1 MRRQPTDSTGKLA
14 DNVARFVRMLRAAG
28 MPVGPGHTISA
39 ARALG
44 AVDATERSQFYWALH
59 GTLVSAPEQ
68 RAIFDSAFR
77 LFWRDPLGRDE
88 ALQALLSTSR
98 MGEGEPAER
107 APARLSSGPARRYAE
122 ASRARDG
129 EEISMRMTFS
139 PSETLRTKDFEHMT
153 AEEVRQAR
161 EALRH
166 LKLDLRPILTRRFR
180 PDSHGAGID
189 ARRTLRASL
198 RTGGYPMSLRRRSH
212 ATRRPTLVAICD
224 ISGSMETYSR
234 ILLHFFHT
242 LTNAGER
249 VHTFLFGTRLTN
261 VTRLLRDQDV
271 DRAMERVGRTVLDWY
286 GGTRIG
292 AALRAFNLHWSRRL
306 LAEGAVVLLVTD
318 GLDREGAGGI
328 AFEARR
334 LRKSCRRLIWLNPL
348 LRYEKFAPRAAGIR
362 ALLPEVDE
370 HRPVHDLASV
380 EELAR
385 ALGRTEPGTR
395 ARAASRPRRGAVS

>member
-1 MRRQPTDSTGKLA
+1 MLA
-14 DNVARFVRMLRAAG
+14 DNLAHFVRMLRGAG
-28 MPVGPGHTISA
+28 LPVGPGHTISA

-44 AVDATERSQFYWALH
+44 AVDTTDRSQFYWALH

-98 MGEGEPAER
+98 MGESEPGER
-107 APARLSSGPARRYAE
+107 APARLSPGTAPGYTGTTRT
-122 ASRARDG
+122 G
-129 EEISMRMTFS
+129 EGKEITMRMAFS
-139 PSETLRTKDFEHMT
+139 PSEVLRTKDFEQMS

-161 EALRH
+161 EALRR
-166 LKLDLRPILTRRFR
+166 LTLDLRPIRTRRFR
-180 PDSHGAGID
+180 PDPYGPGID

-198 RTGGYPMSLRRRSH
+198 RTGGYPMALRRRAH

-242 LTNAGER
+242 LTNASER
-249 VHTFLFGTRLTN
+249 IHTFLFGTRLTN

-318 GLDREGAGGI
+318 GLDREGASGI

-348 LRYEKFAPRAAGIR
+348 LRFEEFAPRAAGIR

-370 HRPVHDLASV
+370 HRPVHNLASV
-380 EELAR
+380 EALAR
-385 ALGRTEPGTR
+385 ALGPASDPSGRSRLTR
-395 ARAASRPRRGAVS
+395 RYPVS

>member
-1 MRRQPTDSTGKLA
+1 MTHQTISPPGKLA
-14 DNVARFVRMLRAAG
+14 ENVARFVRMLRAAG

-39 ARALG
+39 TRALG
-44 AVDATERSQFYWALH
+44 AIDTTERSQFYWALH

-88 ALQALLSTSR
+88 ALRALLSTSR
-98 MGEGEPAER
+98 MGESEPAEQ
-107 APARLSSGPARRYAE
+107 APARLSPGTVPEYTE
-122 ASRARDG
+122 TTRAREG
-129 EEISMRMTFS
+129 EEISVRMAFS
-139 PSETLRTKDFEHMT
+139 PSEVLRTKDFEQMT

-161 EALRH
+161 EALGR
-166 LKLDLRPILTRRFR
+166 LTLDLRPILTRRFR
-180 PDSHGAGID
+180 PDPHGPGID

-198 RTGGYPMSLRRRSH
+198 RTGGYPVSLRRRSH
-212 ATRRPTLVAICD
+212 ATRRPALVAICD

-242 LTNAGER
+242 LTNASER
-249 VHTFLFGTRLTN
+249 IHTFLFGTRLTN

-271 DRAMERVGRTVLDWY
+271 DRAMERVGQTVLDWY

-318 GLDREGAGGI
+318 GLDREGASGI
-328 AFEARR
+328 ASEARR

-348 LRYEKFAPRAAGIR
+348 LRFEEFAPRAAGIR

-370 HRPVHDLASV
+370 HRPVHNLASV
-380 EELAR
+380 ETLAR
-385 ALGRTEPGTR
+385 ALGHAPV
-395 ARAASRPRRGAVS
+395 P

>member
-1 MRRQPTDSTGKLA
+1 MAPQPISPPGMLA
-14 DNVARFVRMLRAAG
+14 DNLAHFVRTLRAAG
-28 MPVGPGHTISA
+28 MPVGPGHTLSA

-44 AVDATERSQFYWALH
+44 AIDTTERSQFYWALH

-98 MGEGEPAER
+98 IDEGEPGER
-107 APARLSSGPARRYAE
+107 APARLSPGTAPGYTGTTRMGE
-122 ASRARDG
+122 G
-129 EEISMRMTFS
+129 EEITMRMAFS
-139 PSETLRTKDFEHMT
+139 PSEVLRTKDFEQMS

-161 EALRH
+161 EVLRH
-166 LKLDLRPILTRRFR
+166 LKLDLRPILSRRFR
-180 PDSHGAGID
+180 PDPHGAAID

-198 RTGGYPMSLRRRSH
+198 RTGGYPVSLRRRSH

-242 LTNAGER
+242 LTNSSER
-249 VHTFLFGTRLTN
+249 IHTFLFGTRLTN

-271 DRAMERVGRTVLDWY
+271 DRAMERVGQTVLDWY

-318 GLDREGAGGI
+318 GLDREGASGI

-380 EELAR
+380 EALAR
-385 ALGRTEPGTR
+385 ALGRTGPGIR
-395 ARAASRPRRGAVS
+395 ARAS

>member
-1 MRRQPTDSTGKLA
+1 MKATQQTISPPGKLA
-14 DNVARFVRMLRAAG
+14 ENVARFVRMLRAAG
-28 MPVGPGHTISA
+28 MPVGPGHTLSA

-44 AVDATERSQFYWALH
+44 AIDTTERSQFYWALH

-68 RAIFDSAFR
+68 RTIFDSAFR

-88 ALQALLSTSR
+88 ALRALLSTSR
-98 MGEGEPAER
+98 MGESEPGER
-107 APARLSSGPARRYAE
+107 APARLSPGTAPGYT
-122 ASRARDG
+122 ASTRARDG
-129 EEISMRMTFS
+129 EEITMRMAFS
-139 PSETLRTKDFEHMT
+139 PSEVLRTKDFEQMS

-161 EALRH
+161 EALRRI
-166 LKLDLRPILTRRFR
+166 KLDLRPILTRRFR
-180 PDSHGAGID
+180 PDPYGPGID

-198 RTGGYPMSLRRRSH
+198 RTGGYPLALRRRSH
-212 ATRRPTLVAICD
+212 ATRRPALVAICD

-242 LTNAGER
+242 LTNASER
-249 VHTFLFGTRLTN
+249 IHTFLFGTRLTN

-271 DRAMERVGRTVLDWY
+271 DRAMERVGQTVLDWY

-362 ALLPEVDE
+362 ALLPEVHE
-370 HRPVHDLASV
+370 HRPVHNLASV
-380 EELAR
+380 EALAR
-385 ALGRTEPGTR
+385 ALGH
-395 ARAASRPRRGAVS
+395 ARVP

>member
-1 MRRQPTDSTGKLA
+1 MTRQTISPPGRLA
-14 DNVARFVRMLRAAG
+14 ENVARFVRLLRAAG

-44 AVDATERSQFYWALH
+44 VIDLNERRQFYWALH

-68 RAIFDSAFR
+68 RDIFDSAFR

-88 ALQALLSTSR
+88 ALQALLSSSR
-98 MGEGEPAER
+98 MGESEPAEQ
-107 APARLSSGPARRYAE
+107 APARLSPGTAPGLAE
-122 ASRARDG
+122 SSHAKDG
-129 EEISMRMTFS
+129 EEVSMRMAFS
-139 PSETLRTKDFEHMT
+139 PSEVLRTKDFEQMT
-153 AEEVRQAR
+153 AEEARQAR

-166 LKLDLRPILTRRFR
+166 LKLNLRPILTRRFR
-180 PDSHGAGID
+180 PDPYGPGID

-198 RTGGYPMSLRRRSH
+198 RTGGYPVALRRRSL
-212 ATRRPTLVAICD
+212 ATRRPALVAICD

-242 LTNAGER
+242 LTNASER
-249 VHTFLFGTRLTN
+249 IHTFVFGTRLTN

-271 DRAMERVGRTVLDWY
+271 DRAMERVGETVLDWY

-318 GLDREGAGGI
+318 GLDREGASGI
-328 AFEARR
+328 ALEARR

-348 LRYEKFAPRAAGIR
+348 LRFEEFAPRATGIR

-370 HRPVHDLASV
+370 HRPVHNLASV
-380 EELAR
+380 QELAR
-385 ALGRTEPGTR
+385 ALGRAQPGL
-395 ARAASRPRRGAVS
+395 RAATR

>member
-1 MRRQPTDSTGKLA
+1 MAPQPISPPGKLA
-14 DNVARFVRMLRAAG
+14 DNVAHFVRMLRAAG
-28 MPVGPGHTISA
+28 LPVGPGHTLSA
-39 ARALG
+39 TRALG
-44 AVDATERSQFYWALH
+44 AIDTTERSQFYWALH
-59 GTLVSAPEQ
+59 GILVSAPEQ

-98 MGEGEPAER
+98 IDEGEPGKR
-107 APARLSSGPARRYAE
+107 APARLSPGTAPGYTGTTRMGE
-122 ASRARDG
+122 G
-129 EEISMRMTFS
+129 EEITMRMAFS
-139 PSETLRTKDFEHMT
+139 PSEVLRTKDFEQMS

-161 EALRH
+161 EVLRH
-166 LKLDLRPILTRRFR
+166 LKLDLRPILSRRFR
-180 PDSHGAGID
+180 PDPHGAAID

-198 RTGGYPMSLRRRSH
+198 RTGGYPVSLRRRSH

-242 LTNAGER
+242 LTNASER
-249 VHTFLFGTRLTN
+249 IHTFLFGTRLTN

-271 DRAMERVGRTVLDWY
+271 DRAMERVGQTVLDWY

-318 GLDREGAGGI
+318 GLDREGASGI

-380 EELAR
+380 EALAR
-385 ALGRTEPGTR
+385 ALGRTGPGIR
-395 ARAASRPRRGAVS
+395 ARAS

>member
-1 MRRQPTDSTGKLA
+1 MAPQPISPPGMLA
-14 DNVARFVRMLRAAG
+14 DNLAHFVRMLRAAG
-28 MPVGPGHTISA
+28 LPVGPGHTISA

-44 AVDATERSQFYWALH
+44 AVDTTDRSQFYWALH

-98 MGEGEPAER
+98 MGESEPRER
-107 APARLSSGPARRYAE
+107 APARLSPGTAPGYTGTTRTGE
-122 ASRARDG
+122 G
-129 EEISMRMTFS
+129 EEITMRMAFS
-139 PSETLRTKDFEHMT
+139 PSEVLRTKDFEQMS

-161 EALRH
+161 EALRR
-166 LKLDLRPILTRRFR
+166 LTPDLRPIRTRRFR
-180 PDSHGAGID
+180 PDPHGPGID

-198 RTGGYPMSLRRRSH
+198 RTGGYPMALRRRSH

-242 LTNAGER
+242 LTNASER
-249 VHTFLFGTRLTN
+249 IHTFLFGTRLTN

-271 DRAMERVGRTVLDWY
+271 ERAMERVGQTVLDWY

-318 GLDREGAGGI
+318 GLDREGASGI

-348 LRYEKFAPRAAGIR
+348 LRFEEFAPRAAGIR

-370 HRPVHDLASV
+370 HRPVHNLASV
-380 EELAR
+380 EALAR
-385 ALGRTEPGTR
+385 ALGPACDPSGRSRLTR
-395 ARAASRPRRGAVS
+395 RHAVS

>member
-1 MRRQPTDSTGKLA
+1 MSRQTTSPPGRLA
-14 DNVARFVRMLRAAG
+14 ENVARFVRMLRAAG

-39 ARALG
+39 ARALK
-44 AVDATERSQFYWALH
+44 VIDLNERRQFYWALH

-68 RAIFDSAFR
+68 RDIFDSAFR

-88 ALQALLSTSR
+88 ALQALLSSSR
-98 MGEGEPAER
+98 MGESEPAEQ
-107 APARLSSGPARRYAE
+107 APARLSPGTAPGLAE
-122 ASRARDG
+122 SSHAKDG
-129 EEISMRMTFS
+129 EEVSMRMAFS
-139 PSETLRTKDFEHMT
+139 PSEVLRTKDFEQMT
-153 AEEVRQAR
+153 AEEARQAR

-180 PDSHGAGID
+180 PDPYGPGID

-198 RTGGYPMSLRRRSH
+198 RTGGYPVALRRRSL
-212 ATRRPTLVAICD
+212 ATRRPALVAICD

-242 LTNAGER
+242 LTNASER
-249 VHTFLFGTRLTN
+249 IHTFVFGTRLTN

-271 DRAMERVGRTVLDWY
+271 DRAMERVGETVLDWY

-292 AALRAFNLHWSRRL
+292 AALRAFNVHWSRRL

-318 GLDREGAGGI
+318 GLDREGASGI
-328 AFEARR
+328 ALEARR

-348 LRYEKFAPRAAGIR
+348 LRFEEFAPRAAGIR

-370 HRPVHDLASV
+370 HRPVHNLASV
-380 EELAR
+380 QELAR
-385 ALGRTEPGTR
+385 ALGRGQPGL
-395 ARAASRPRRGAVS
+395 RAATR

>member
-1 MRRQPTDSTGKLA
+1 MRRPPTDPTGKLA

-28 MPVGPGHTISA
+28 MPVGPGHTLSA
-39 ARALG
+39 VRALG
-44 AVDATERSQFYWALH
+44 VIDTTRRSQFYWALH

-68 RAIFDSAFR
+68 RAIFDGAFR

-88 ALQALLSTSR
+88 ALRALLSTSR
-98 MGEGEPAER
+98 MGEREPGER
-107 APARLSSGPARRYAE
+107 APARLSPGTTSSYAE
-122 ASRARDG
+122 STRARDG
-129 EEISMRMTFS
+129 EEISMRMAFS
-139 PSETLRTKDFEHMT
+139 PSEVLRTKDFEQMT
-153 AEEVRQAR
+153 AEEARLAR

-180 PDSHGAGID
+180 PDPHGAAID

-249 VHTFLFGTRLTN
+249 IHTFLFGTRLTN

-271 DRAMERVGRTVLDWY
+271 DRAMERVGQTVLDWY

-348 LRYEKFAPRAAGIR
+348 LRFERFAPRAAGIR

-370 HRPVHDLASV
+370 HRPVHNLASV
-380 EELAR
+380 EALAR
-385 ALGRTEPGTR
+385 TLGRTERRTR
-395 ARAASRPRRGAVS
+395 ARAF

>member
-1 MRRQPTDSTGKLA
+1 MAPQPISPPGMLA
-14 DNVARFVRMLRAAG
+14 DNLAHFVRMLRGAG
-28 MPVGPGHTISA
+28 LPVGPGHTISA

-44 AVDATERSQFYWALH
+44 AVDTTDRSQFYWALH

-98 MGEGEPAER
+98 MGESEPGER
-107 APARLSSGPARRYAE
+107 APARLSPGTAPGYTGTTRTGE
-122 ASRARDG
+122 G
-129 EEISMRMTFS
+129 EEITMRMAFS
-139 PSETLRTKDFEHMT
+139 PSEVLRTKDFEQMS

-161 EALRH
+161 EALRRVTP
-166 LKLDLRPILTRRFR
+166 DLRPIRTRRFR
-180 PDSHGAGID
+180 PDPYGPGID

-198 RTGGYPMSLRRRSH
+198 RTGGYPMALRRRSH

-242 LTNAGER
+242 LTNASER
-249 VHTFLFGTRLTN
+249 IHTFLFGTRLTN

-318 GLDREGAGGI
+318 GLDREGASGI

-348 LRYEKFAPRAAGIR
+348 LRFEEFAPRAAGIR

-370 HRPVHDLASV
+370 HRPVHNLASV
-380 EELAR
+380 EALAR
-385 ALGRTEPGTR
+385 ALGPASDPSGRSRSTR
-395 ARAASRPRRGAVS
+395 RHAVS

>member
-1 MRRQPTDSTGKLA
+1 MTRQTISPPGRLA
-14 DNVARFVRMLRAAG
+14 DNVARFVRLLRAAG

-44 AVDATERSQFYWALH
+44 AIDLNERRQFYWALH

-68 RAIFDSAFR
+68 RDIFDSAFR
-77 LFWRDPLGRDE
+77 LFWRDPMGRDE
-88 ALQALLSTSR
+88 ALQALLSSSR
-98 MGEGEPAER
+98 MGESEPAER
-107 APARLSSGPARRYAE
+107 APARLSPGTAPGLSESTR
-122 ASRARDG
+122 ASDG
-129 EEISMRMTFS
+129 EEMSLRMAFS
-139 PSETLRTKDFEHMT
+139 PSEVLRTKDFEQMS

-166 LKLDLRPILTRRFR
+166 LRLNLRPILTRRFR
-180 PDSHGAGID
+180 PDPYGPGID

-198 RTGGYPMSLRRRSH
+198 RTGGYPVALRRRSL
-212 ATRRPTLVAICD
+212 ATRRPALVAICD

-242 LTNAGER
+242 LTNASER
-249 VHTFLFGTRLTN
+249 IHTFVFGTRLTN

-271 DRAMERVGRTVLDWY
+271 DRAMERVGQTVLDWY

-318 GLDREGAGGI
+318 GLDREGASGI

-348 LRYEKFAPRAAGIR
+348 LRFEEFAPRAAGIR

-370 HRPVHDLASV
+370 HRPVHNLASV
-380 EELAR
+380 EELAK
-385 ALGRTEPGTR
+385 ALGGRLPGIR
-395 ARAASRPRRGAVS
+395 ARAS

>member
-1 MRRQPTDSTGKLA
+1 MTRQTISPPGRLA
-14 DNVARFVRMLRAAG
+14 ENVARFVRLLRAAG

-44 AVDATERSQFYWALH
+44 VIDLNERRQFYWALH
-59 GTLVSAPEQ
+59 GTLVTAPEQ
-68 RAIFDSAFR
+68 RDIFDSAFR

-88 ALQALLSTSR
+88 ALQALLSSSR
-98 MGEGEPAER
+98 MGESEPAEQ
-107 APARLSSGPARRYAE
+107 APARLSPGTAPGLAE
-122 ASRARDG
+122 SSHAKDG
-129 EEISMRMTFS
+129 EQVSMRMAFS
-139 PSETLRTKDFEHMT
+139 PSEVLRTKDFEQMT
-153 AEEVRQAR
+153 AEEARQAR

-180 PDSHGAGID
+180 PDPYGPGID

-198 RTGGYPMSLRRRSH
+198 RTGGYPVALRRRSL
-212 ATRRPTLVAICD
+212 ATRRPALVAICD

-242 LTNAGER
+242 LTNASER
-249 VHTFLFGTRLTN
+249 IHTFVFGTRLTN

-271 DRAMERVGRTVLDWY
+271 DRAMERVGETVLDWY

-318 GLDREGAGGI
+318 GLDREGASGI
-328 AFEARR
+328 ALEARR
-334 LRKSCRRLIWLNPL
+334 LRKSCRRLLWLNPL
-348 LRYEKFAPRAAGIR
+348 LRFEEFAPRAAGIR

-370 HRPVHDLASV
+370 HRPVHNLASV
-380 EELAR
+380 QELAR
-385 ALGRTEPGTR
+385 ALGRGQPGL
-395 ARAASRPRRGAVS
+395 RAATR

>member
-1 MRRQPTDSTGKLA
+1 MAPQPISPPGMLA
-14 DNVARFVRMLRAAG
+14 DNLAHFVRMLRGAG
-28 MPVGPGHTISA
+28 LPVGPGHTISA

-44 AVDATERSQFYWALH
+44 AVDTTDRSQFYWALH

-68 RAIFDSAFR
+68 RTIFDSAFR

-98 MGEGEPAER
+98 MGESEPGER
-107 APARLSSGPARRYAE
+107 APARLSPGTAPGYTGTTRTGE
-122 ASRARDG
+122 G
-129 EEISMRMTFS
+129 EEITMRMAFS
-139 PSETLRTKDFEHMT
+139 PSEALRTKDFEQMS

-161 EALRH
+161 EALRRVTP
-166 LKLDLRPILTRRFR
+166 DLRPIRTRRFR
-180 PDSHGAGID
+180 PDPYGPGID

-198 RTGGYPMSLRRRSH
+198 RTGGYPMALRRRSH

-242 LTNAGER
+242 LTNASER
-249 VHTFLFGTRLTN
+249 IHTFLFGTRLTN
-261 VTRLLRDQDV
+261 VTRLLRDQDM

-318 GLDREGAGGI
+318 GLDREGASGI

-348 LRYEKFAPRAAGIR
+348 LRFEEFAPRAAGIR

-370 HRPVHDLASV
+370 HRPVHNLASV
-380 EELAR
+380 EALAR
-385 ALGRTEPGTR
+385 ALGPASDPSGRSRLTR
-395 ARAASRPRRGAVS
+395 RHLVS

>member
-1 MRRQPTDSTGKLA
+1 MAPEPISPPGKLA
-14 DNVARFVRMLRAAG
+14 DNVAHFVRMLRAAG
-28 MPVGPGHTISA
+28 MPVGPGHTLSA

-44 AVDATERSQFYWALH
+44 AIDTTERSQFYWALH

-68 RAIFDSAFR
+68 RTIFDSAFR

-98 MGEGEPAER
+98 IDEGEPGER
-107 APARLSSGPARRYAE
+107 APARLSGGTAPGHTGTT
-122 ASRARDG
+122 RAREG
-129 EEISMRMTFS
+129 EEMTMRLAFS
-139 PSETLRTKDFEHMT
+139 PSETLRTKDFEQMT

-161 EALRH
+161 EALRR
-166 LKLDLRPILTRRFR
+166 LKLDLRPILSRRFR
-180 PDSHGAGID
+180 PDPWGAGID

-198 RTGGYPMSLRRRSH
+198 RTGGYPISLRRRSH

-242 LTNAGER
+242 LTNASER
-249 VHTFLFGTRLTN
+249 IHTFLFGTRLTN

-271 DRAMERVGRTVLDWY
+271 DRAMERVGQTVLDWY

-318 GLDREGAGGI
+318 GLDREGGSGI

-380 EELAR
+380 EALAR
-385 ALGRTEPGTR
+385 ALGRTKPGIR
-395 ARAASRPRRGAVS
+395 ARTS

>member
-1 MRRQPTDSTGKLA
+1 MTRQTISPPGRLA
-14 DNVARFVRMLRAAG
+14 ENVARFVRMLRAAG

-44 AVDATERSQFYWALH
+44 VIDLNERRQFYWALH

-68 RAIFDSAFR
+68 RDIFDSAFR

-88 ALQALLSTSR
+88 ALQALLSSSR
-98 MGEGEPAER
+98 MGESEPAEQ
-107 APARLSSGPARRYAE
+107 APARLSPGTAPGLAE
-122 ASRARDG
+122 SSHAKDG
-129 EEISMRMTFS
+129 EEVSMRMAFS
-139 PSETLRTKDFEHMT
+139 PSEVLRTKDFEQMT
-153 AEEVRQAR
+153 AEEARQAR

-180 PDSHGAGID
+180 PDPYGPGID

-198 RTGGYPMSLRRRSH
+198 RTGGYPVALRRRSL
-212 ATRRPTLVAICD
+212 ATRRPALVAICD

-242 LTNAGER
+242 LTNASER
-249 VHTFLFGTRLTN
+249 IHTFVFGTRLTN

-271 DRAMERVGRTVLDWY
+271 DRAMERVGETVLDWY

-292 AALRAFNLHWSRRL
+292 AALRAFNVHWSRRL

-318 GLDREGAGGI
+318 GLDREGASGI
-328 AFEARR
+328 ALEARR

-348 LRYEKFAPRAAGIR
+348 LRFEEFAPRAAGIR

-370 HRPVHDLASV
+370 HRPVHNLASV
-380 EELAR
+380 QELAR
-385 ALGRTEPGTR
+385 ALGRGQPGL
-395 ARAASRPRRGAVS
+395 RAATR

>member
-1 MRRQPTDSTGKLA
+1 MTDHTISPPGRLA
-14 DNVARFVRMLRAAG
+14 DNVARFVRLLRAAG

-44 AVDATERSQFYWALH
+44 AIDVTQRRQFYWALH

-68 RAIFDSAFR
+68 RDIFDSAFR
-77 LFWRDPLGRDE
+77 VFWRDPLGRDE
-88 ALQALLSTSR
+88 ALQALLSSSR
-98 MGEGEPAER
+98 MGESEPAER
-107 APARLSSGPARRYAE
+107 APARLSPGTAPGYTESTRSQG
-122 ASRARDG
+122 G
-129 EEISMRMTFS
+129 EEISVRMAFS
-139 PSETLRTKDFEHMT
+139 PSEVLRTKDFEQMT
-153 AEEVRQAR
+153 AEEARHAR

-180 PDSHGAGID
+180 PDPYGPGID

-198 RTGGYPMSLRRRSH
+198 RTGGYPMALRRRSL
-212 ATRRPTLVAICD
+212 ATRRPALVAICD

-242 LTNAGER
+242 LTNASER
-249 VHTFLFGTRLTN
+249 IHTFVFGTRLTN

-271 DRAMERVGRTVLDWY
+271 DRAMERVGQTVLDWY

-318 GLDREGAGGI
+318 GLDREGASGI

-362 ALLPEVDE
+362 ALLPEVGE
-370 HRPVHDLASV
+370 HRPVHNLASV

-385 ALGRTEPGTR
+385 ALGRAPPGMR
-395 ARAASRPRRGAVS
+395 ARGS

>member
-1 MRRQPTDSTGKLA
+1 MAPRPISPPGRLA
-14 DNVARFVRMLRAAG
+14 DNVAHFVRMLRAAG
-28 MPVGPGHTISA
+28 MPVGPGHTLSA

-44 AVDATERSQFYWALH
+44 AIDTTERSQFYWALH

-98 MGEGEPAER
+98 IDEGEPGER
-107 APARLSSGPARRYAE
+107 APARLSPGTAPGYTGTTRTKE
-122 ASRARDG
+122 G
-129 EEISMRMTFS
+129 EEITMRMAFS
-139 PSETLRTKDFEHMT
+139 PSEVLRTKDFEQMS
-153 AEEVRQAR
+153 AEEVRRAR

-166 LKLDLRPILTRRFR
+166 LELKLRPILSRRFR
-180 PDSHGAGID
+180 PDPHGAGID

-198 RTGGYPMSLRRRSH
+198 RTGGYPISLSRRSH

-242 LTNAGER
+242 LTNASER
-249 VHTFLFGTRLTN
+249 IHTFLFGTRLTN

-271 DRAMERVGRTVLDWY
+271 DRAMERVGQTVLDWY

-318 GLDREGAGGI
+318 GLDRDGASGI

-370 HRPVHDLASV
+370 HRPVHNLASV
-380 EELAR
+380 EALAR
-385 ALGRTEPGTR
+385 ALGH
-395 ARAASRPRRGAVS
+395 ASVP

>member
-1 MRRQPTDSTGKLA
+1 MRRPPTDPTGKLA

-44 AVDATERSQFYWALH
+44 AVDTTERSQFYWALH

-68 RAIFDSAFR
+68 RTIFDSAFR

-98 MGEGEPAER
+98 MGEGEPGER
-107 APARLSSGPARRYAE
+107 APARLSTGTAPGYTGTT
-122 ASRARDG
+122 RARDG
-129 EEISMRMTFS
+129 EEMTMRLAFS
-139 PSETLRTKDFEHMT
+139 PSETLRTRDFEQMT

-166 LKLDLRPILTRRFR
+166 MKPDLRPILTRRFR
-180 PDSHGAGID
+180 PDPRGAGID

-212 ATRRPTLVAICD
+212 ATRRPALVAICD

-249 VHTFLFGTRLTN
+249 IHTFLFGTRLTN
-261 VTRLLRDQDV
+261 ITRLLRDQDV

-318 GLDREGAGGI
+318 GLDREGASGI

-380 EELAR
+380 EALAR

-395 ARAASRPRRGAVS
+395 ARAS

>member
-1 MRRQPTDSTGKLA
+1 MAPKPISPPGKLA
-14 DNVARFVRMLRAAG
+14 ENVAHFVRMLRAAG
-28 MPVGPGHTISA
+28 MPVGPGHTLSA

-44 AVDATERSQFYWALH
+44 VVDTTQRSQFYWALH

-98 MGEGEPAER
+98 MGEGEPGER
-107 APARLSSGPARRYAE
+107 APARLSAGTAPGYTESTQARE
-122 ASRARDG
+122 G
-129 EEISMRMTFS
+129 EEVSMRMAFS
-139 PSETLRTKDFEHMT
+139 PSEVLRTKDFEQMT
-153 AEEVRQAR
+153 PEEVRQAR

-180 PDSHGAGID
+180 PDPHGPGID

-249 VHTFLFGTRLTN
+249 IHTFLFGTRLTN
-261 VTRLLRDQDV
+261 ITRLLRDQDV
-271 DRAMERVGRTVLDWY
+271 DRAMERVGQTVLDWY

-318 GLDREGAGGI
+318 GLDREGASGI

-348 LRYEKFAPRAAGIR
+348 LRYERFAPRAAGIR

-370 HRPVHDLASV
+370 HRAVHNLASV
-380 EELAR
+380 EALAR
-385 ALGRTEPGTR
+385 ALGRTEPGIP
-395 ARAASRPRRGAVS
+395 ARAS

>member
-1 MRRQPTDSTGKLA
+1 
-14 DNVARFVRMLRAAG
+14 
-28 MPVGPGHTISA
+28 
-39 ARALG
+39 
-44 AVDATERSQFYWALH
+44 
-59 GTLVSAPEQ
+59 
-68 RAIFDSAFR
+68 
-77 LFWRDPLGRDE
+77 
-88 ALQALLSTSR
+88 
-98 MGEGEPAER
+98 
-107 APARLSSGPARRYAE
+107 
-122 ASRARDG
+122 
-129 EEISMRMTFS
+129 MRMAFS
-139 PSETLRTKDFEHMT
+139 PSEVLRTRDFEQMT

-161 EALRH
+161 EALRC
-166 LKLDLRPILTRRFR
+166 LKPDLRPIPTRRFR
-180 PDSHGAGID
+180 PDPHGAGID

-198 RTGGYPMSLRRRSH
+198 RTGGHPMSLKRRSH

-224 ISGSMETYSR
+224 ISGSMESYSR

-249 VHTFLFGTRLTN
+249 IHTFLFGTRLTN

-271 DRAMERVGRTVLDWY
+271 DRAMERVGQTVLDWY

-318 GLDREGAGGI
+318 GLDREGADGI

-348 LRYEKFAPRAAGIR
+348 LRYERFAPRAAGIR

-385 ALGRTEPGTR
+385 ALGRAEPGTR
-395 ARAASRPRRGAVS
+395 ARATAS

>member
-1 MRRQPTDSTGKLA
+1 MTRQTISPPGRLA
-14 DNVARFVRMLRAAG
+14 DNVARFVRLLRAAG

-44 AVDATERSQFYWALH
+44 AIDVTQRRQFYWALH
-59 GTLVSAPEQ
+59 GTLVSSPEQ
-68 RAIFDSAFR
+68 RDIFDSAFR
-77 LFWRDPLGRDE
+77 VFWRDPLGRDE
-88 ALQALLSTSR
+88 ALQALLSSSR
-98 MGEGEPAER
+98 MGESEPAER
-107 APARLSSGPARRYAE
+107 APARLSPGTAPGYTESTRSQG
-122 ASRARDG
+122 G
-129 EEISMRMTFS
+129 EEISVRMAFS
-139 PSETLRTKDFEHMT
+139 PSEVLRTKDFEQMT
-153 AEEVRQAR
+153 AEEARHAR

-180 PDSHGAGID
+180 PDPYGPGID

-198 RTGGYPMSLRRRSH
+198 RTGGYPMALRRRSL
-212 ATRRPTLVAICD
+212 ATRRPALVAICD

-242 LTNAGER
+242 LTNASER
-249 VHTFLFGTRLTN
+249 IHTFVFGTRLTN

-271 DRAMERVGRTVLDWY
+271 DRAMERVGQTVLDWY

-292 AALRAFNLHWSRRL
+292 AALKAFNLHWSRRL

-318 GLDREGAGGI
+318 GLDREGASGI

-362 ALLPEVDE
+362 ALLPEVGE
-370 HRPVHDLASV
+370 HRPVHNLASV

-385 ALGRTEPGTR
+385 ALGRAPPGMR
-395 ARAASRPRRGAVS
+395 ARGS

>member
-1 MRRQPTDSTGKLA
+1 MAPQLISPPGMLA
-14 DNVARFVRMLRAAG
+14 DNLAHFVRMLRGAG
-28 MPVGPGHTISA
+28 LPVGPGHTISA

-44 AVDATERSQFYWALH
+44 AVDTTDRSQFYWALH

-68 RAIFDSAFR
+68 RTIFDSAFR

-98 MGEGEPAER
+98 MGESEPGER
-107 APARLSSGPARRYAE
+107 APARLSPGTAPGYTGTTRTGE
-122 ASRARDG
+122 G
-129 EEISMRMTFS
+129 EEITMRMAFS
-139 PSETLRTKDFEHMT
+139 PSEALRTKDFEQMS

-161 EALRH
+161 EALRRVTP
-166 LKLDLRPILTRRFR
+166 DLRPIRTRRFR
-180 PDSHGAGID
+180 PDPYGPGID

-198 RTGGYPMSLRRRSH
+198 RTGGYPMALRRRSH

-242 LTNAGER
+242 LTNASER
-249 VHTFLFGTRLTN
+249 IHTFLFGTRLTN

-318 GLDREGAGGI
+318 GLDREGASGI

-348 LRYEKFAPRAAGIR
+348 LRFEEFAPRAAGIR

-370 HRPVHDLASV
+370 HRPVHNLASV
-380 EELAR
+380 EALAR
-385 ALGRTEPGTR
+385 ALGPASDPSGRSRLTR
-395 ARAASRPRRGAVS
+395 RYPVS

>member
-1 MRRQPTDSTGKLA
+1 MAPQPISPPGMLA
-14 DNVARFVRMLRAAG
+14 DNLAHFVRTLRAAG
-28 MPVGPGHTISA
+28 MPVGPGHTLSA

-44 AVDATERSQFYWALH
+44 AIDTTERSQFYWALH

-98 MGEGEPAER
+98 IDEGEPGER
-107 APARLSSGPARRYAE
+107 APARLSPGTAPGYTGTTRMGE
-122 ASRARDG
+122 G
-129 EEISMRMTFS
+129 EEITMRMASS
-139 PSETLRTKDFEHMT
+139 PSEVLRTKDFEQMS

-161 EALRH
+161 EVLRH
-166 LKLDLRPILTRRFR
+166 LKLDLRPILSRRFR
-180 PDSHGAGID
+180 PDPHGAAID

-198 RTGGYPMSLRRRSH
+198 RTGGYPVSLRRRSH

-242 LTNAGER
+242 LTNASER
-249 VHTFLFGTRLTN
+249 IHTFLFGTRLNN

-271 DRAMERVGRTVLDWY
+271 DRAMERVGQTVLDWY

-318 GLDREGAGGI
+318 GLDREGASGI

-380 EELAR
+380 EALAR
-385 ALGRTEPGTR
+385 ALGRTGPGIR
-395 ARAASRPRRGAVS
+395 ARAS

>member
-1 MRRQPTDSTGKLA
+1 MAPEPISPPGKLA
-14 DNVARFVRMLRAAG
+14 DNVAHFVRMLRAAG
-28 MPVGPGHTISA
+28 MPVGPGHTLSA

-44 AVDATERSQFYWALH
+44 AIDTTERGQFYWALH

-98 MGEGEPAER
+98 MGESEPGER
-107 APARLSSGPARRYAE
+107 TPARLSPGTAPGYSGTNRVGE
-122 ASRARDG
+122 G
-129 EEISMRMTFS
+129 EEITMRMAFS
-139 PSETLRTKDFEHMT
+139 PSEVLRTKDFEQMT

-166 LKLDLRPILTRRFR
+166 LKLNLRPILSRRFR
-180 PDSHGAGID
+180 PDPYGPAID

-198 RTGGYPMSLRRRSH
+198 RTGGYPVSLRRRSH

-242 LTNAGER
+242 LTNASER
-249 VHTFLFGTRLTN
+249 IHTFLFGTRLTN

-271 DRAMERVGRTVLDWY
+271 DRAMERVGQTVLDWY

-318 GLDREGAGGI
+318 GLDREGASGI

-348 LRYEKFAPRAAGIR
+348 LRYERFAPRAAGIR

-380 EELAR
+380 EALAR
-385 ALGRTEPGTR
+385 ALGRTEPGIP
-395 ARAASRPRRGAVS
+395 ARAS

>member
-1 MRRQPTDSTGKLA
+1 MSRQTTSPPGRLA
-14 DNVARFVRMLRAAG
+14 ENVARFVRLLRAAG

-44 AVDATERSQFYWALH
+44 VIDLNERRQFYWALH

-68 RAIFDSAFR
+68 RDIFDSAFR

-88 ALQALLSTSR
+88 ALQALLSSSR
-98 MGEGEPAER
+98 MGESEPAEQ
-107 APARLSSGPARRYAE
+107 APARLSPGTAPGLAE
-122 ASRARDG
+122 SSHAKDG
-129 EEISMRMTFS
+129 EEVSMRMAFS
-139 PSETLRTKDFEHMT
+139 PSEVLRTKDFEQMT
-153 AEEVRQAR
+153 AEEARQAR

-180 PDSHGAGID
+180 PDPYGPGID

-198 RTGGYPMSLRRRSH
+198 RTGGYPVALRRRSL
-212 ATRRPTLVAICD
+212 ATRRPALVAICD

-242 LTNAGER
+242 LTNASER
-249 VHTFLFGTRLTN
+249 IHTFVFGTRLTN

-271 DRAMERVGRTVLDWY
+271 DRAMERVGETVLDWY

-292 AALRAFNLHWSRRL
+292 AALRAFNVHWSRRL

-318 GLDREGAGGI
+318 GLDREGASGI
-328 AFEARR
+328 ALEARR

-348 LRYEKFAPRAAGIR
+348 LRFEEFAPRAAGIR

-370 HRPVHDLASV
+370 HRPVHNLASV
-380 EELAR
+380 QELAR
-385 ALGRTEPGTR
+385 ALGRSQPGL
-395 ARAASRPRRGAVS
+395 RAATR

>member
-1 MRRQPTDSTGKLA
+1 MTRQTISPPGRLA
-14 DNVARFVRMLRAAG
+14 ENVARFVRLLRAAG

-44 AVDATERSQFYWALH
+44 VIDLNERRQFYWALH

-68 RAIFDSAFR
+68 RDIFDSAFR

-88 ALQALLSTSR
+88 ALQALLSSSR
-98 MGEGEPAER
+98 MGESEPAEQ
-107 APARLSSGPARRYAE
+107 APARLSPGTAPGLAE
-122 ASRARDG
+122 SSHAKDG
-129 EEISMRMTFS
+129 EEVSMRMAFS
-139 PSETLRTKDFEHMT
+139 PSEVLRTKDFEQMT
-153 AEEVRQAR
+153 AEEARQAR

-180 PDSHGAGID
+180 PDPYGPGID

-198 RTGGYPMSLRRRSH
+198 RTGGYPVALRRRSL
-212 ATRRPTLVAICD
+212 ATRRPALVAICD

-242 LTNAGER
+242 LTNASER
-249 VHTFLFGTRLTN
+249 IHTFVFGTRLTN

-271 DRAMERVGRTVLDWY
+271 DRAMERVGETVLDWY

-318 GLDREGAGGI
+318 GLDREGASGI
-328 AFEARR
+328 ALEARR

-348 LRYEKFAPRAAGIR
+348 LRFEEFAPRAAGIR

-370 HRPVHDLASV
+370 HRPVHNLASV
-380 EELAR
+380 QELAR
-385 ALGRTEPGTR
+385 ALGRGQPGL
-395 ARAASRPRRGAVS
+395 RAATR

>member
-1 MRRQPTDSTGKLA
+1 
-14 DNVARFVRMLRAAG
+14 

-44 AVDATERSQFYWALH
+44 VIDLNERRQFYWALH

-68 RAIFDSAFR
+68 RDIFDSAFR
-77 LFWRDPLGRDE
+77 LFWRDPLGRDK
-88 ALQALLSTSR
+88 ALQALLSSSR
-98 MGEGEPAER
+98 MGESEPAEQ
-107 APARLSSGPARRYAE
+107 APARLSPGTAPGLAE
-122 ASRARDG
+122 SSHAKDG
-129 EEISMRMTFS
+129 EQVSMRMAFS
-139 PSETLRTKDFEHMT
+139 PSEVLRTKDFEQMT
-153 AEEVRQAR
+153 AEEARQAR

-180 PDSHGAGID
+180 PDPYGPGID

-198 RTGGYPMSLRRRSH
+198 RTGGYPVALRRRSL
-212 ATRRPTLVAICD
+212 ATRRPALVAICD

-242 LTNAGER
+242 LTNASER
-249 VHTFLFGTRLTN
+249 IHTFVFGTRLTN

-271 DRAMERVGRTVLDWY
+271 DRAMERVGETVLDWY

-318 GLDREGAGGI
+318 GLDREGASGI
-328 AFEARR
+328 ALEARR

-348 LRYEKFAPRAAGIR
+348 LRFEEFAPRAAGIR

-370 HRPVHDLASV
+370 HRPVHNLASV
-380 EELAR
+380 QELAR
-385 ALGRTEPGTR
+385 ALGRGQPGL
-395 ARAASRPRRGAVS
+395 RAATR

>member
-1 MRRQPTDSTGKLA
+1 MAPEPISPPGKLA
-14 DNVARFVRMLRAAG
+14 DNVAHFVRMLRAAG
-28 MPVGPGHTISA
+28 MSVGPGHTLSA
-39 ARALG
+39 TRALG
-44 AVDATERSQFYWALH
+44 AIDTTERSQFYWALH

-68 RAIFDSAFR
+68 RAIFDTAFR

-98 MGEGEPAER
+98 IGEGEPSER
-107 APARLSSGPARRYAE
+107 APARLSPGTAPGYTGTTRMGE
-122 ASRARDG
+122 G
-129 EEISMRMTFS
+129 EEITMRMAFS
-139 PSETLRTKDFEHMT
+139 PSEVLRTKDFEQMT

-166 LKLDLRPILTRRFR
+166 LRLDLRPILSRRFR
-180 PDSHGAGID
+180 PDPHGAGID

-198 RTGGYPMSLRRRSH
+198 RTGGYPISLSRRSH

-242 LTNAGER
+242 LTNASER
-249 VHTFLFGTRLTN
+249 IHTFLFGTRLTN

-271 DRAMERVGRTVLDWY
+271 DRAMERVGQTVLDWY

-318 GLDREGAGGI
+318 GLDREGASGI

-370 HRPVHDLASV
+370 HRAVHNLASV
-380 EELAR
+380 EALAR
-385 ALGRTEPGTR
+385 ALGRTEPGIP
-395 ARAASRPRRGAVS
+395 ARAS

>member
-1 MRRQPTDSTGKLA
+1 MTGGPATRPTLPPGRLA
-14 DNVARFVRMLRAAG
+14 ENVARFVRLVRAAG

-44 AVDATERSQFYWALH
+44 VIDLAERRQFYWALH

-88 ALQALLSTSR
+88 VLQALLSTSR
-98 MGEGEPAER
+98 MGERDPADR
-107 APARLSSGPARRYAE
+107 APARLSSGRAAGHTE
-122 ASRARDG
+122 SSRARDG
-129 EEISMRMTFS
+129 EEVSVRMAFS
-139 PSETLRTKDFEHMT
+139 PSEVLRTKDFEQMT

-161 EALRH
+161 DALRRVKPN
-166 LKLDLRPILTRRFR
+166 LPPLMTRRFR
-180 PDSHGAGID
+180 PDPHGSGID

-198 RTGGYPMSLRRRSH
+198 RTGGYPLALRRRSL
-212 ATRRPTLVAICD
+212 ATRRPALVAICD
-224 ISGSMETYSR
+224 VSGSMETYSR

-249 VHTFLFGTRLTN
+249 IHTFVFGTRLTN
-261 VTRLLRDQDV
+261 ITRLLRDQDV
-271 DRAMERVGRTVLDWY
+271 DRAMERVGTTVLDWY

-318 GLDREGAGGI
+318 GLDREGGGGI

-348 LRYEKFAPRAAGIR
+348 LRFEKFAPRAAGIR

-370 HRPVHDLASV
+370 HRPVHNLASV
-380 EELAR
+380 EALAR
-385 ALGRTEPGTR
+385 ALGRVPVRSNG
-395 ARAASRPRRGAVS
+395 RP

>member
-1 MRRQPTDSTGKLA
+1 MGLGLAGRPSAGEIIPVGKLA

-28 MPVGPGHTISA
+28 MPAGPGHTISA

-44 AVDATERSQFYWALH
+44 AVDATDRSQFYWALH

-88 ALQALLSTSR
+88 ALRALLSTSR
-98 MGEGEPAER
+98 VGEGEPGDR
-107 APARLSSGPARRYAE
+107 APARLSQGTARRFAE
-122 ASRARDG
+122 STRARGG
-129 EEISMRMTFS
+129 EEIAMRMAFS
-139 PSETLRTKDFEHMT
+139 PSETLRTKDFEQMT
-153 AEEVRQAR
+153 AEEAKRAR

-166 LKLDLRPILTRRFR
+166 LRPDLRPILTRRFR
-180 PDSHGAGID
+180 PDPRGAVID

-198 RTGGYPMSLRRRSH
+198 RTGGYPVSLRRRSH

-224 ISGSMETYSR
+224 ISGSMEGYSR
-234 ILLHFFHT
+234 ILLHFLHT
-242 LTNAGER
+242 LTNARER
-249 VHTFLFGTRLTN
+249 IHTFLFGTRLTN

-292 AALRAFNLHWSRRL
+292 AALRDFNLRWSRRL

-318 GLDREGAGGI
+318 GLDREAGGGI

-348 LRYEKFAPRAAGIR
+348 LRYEKFAPRAAGVR

-370 HRPVHDLASV
+370 HRPVHNLASV
-380 EELAR
+380 EGLAR
-385 ALGRTEPGTR
+385 ALGRPEPGTR
-395 ARAASRPRRGAVS
+395 TRAS

>member
-1 MRRQPTDSTGKLA
+1 MTRQTISPPGRLA
-14 DNVARFVRMLRAAG
+14 DNVARFVRLLRAAG

-44 AVDATERSQFYWALH
+44 AIDLHERRQFYWALH

-68 RAIFDSAFR
+68 RDIFDSAFR
-77 LFWRDPLGRDE
+77 LFWRDPMGRDE
-88 ALQALLSTSR
+88 ALQALLSSSR
-98 MGEGEPAER
+98 MGESEPAER
-107 APARLSSGPARRYAE
+107 APARLSPGTAPGLSESTR
-122 ASRARDG
+122 ASDG
-129 EEISMRMTFS
+129 EEMSLRMAFS
-139 PSETLRTKDFEHMT
+139 PSEVLRTKDFEQMS

-166 LKLDLRPILTRRFR
+166 LRLNLRPILTRRFR
-180 PDSHGAGID
+180 PDPYGPGID

-198 RTGGYPMSLRRRSH
+198 RTGGYPVALRRRSL
-212 ATRRPTLVAICD
+212 ATRRPALVAICD

-242 LTNAGER
+242 LTNASER
-249 VHTFLFGTRLTN
+249 IHTFVFGTRLTN

-271 DRAMERVGRTVLDWY
+271 DRAMERVGETVLDWY

-292 AALRAFNLHWSRRL
+292 AALRAFNVHWSRRL

-318 GLDREGAGGI
+318 GLDREGASGI
-328 AFEARR
+328 ALEARR
-334 LRKSCRRLIWLNPL
+334 LRKSCRRLLWLNPL
-348 LRYEKFAPRAAGIR
+348 LRFEEFAPRAAGIR

-370 HRPVHDLASV
+370 HRPVHNLASV
-380 EELAR
+380 QELAR
-385 ALGRTEPGTR
+385 ALGRGQPGL
-395 ARAASRPRRGAVS
+395 RAATR

>member
-1 MRRQPTDSTGKLA
+1 MSRQTTSPPGRLA
-14 DNVARFVRMLRAAG
+14 ENVARFVRMLRAAG

-44 AVDATERSQFYWALH
+44 VIDLNERRQFYWALH
-59 GTLVSAPEQ
+59 GTLVTAPEQ
-68 RAIFDSAFR
+68 RDIFDSAFR

-88 ALQALLSTSR
+88 ALQALLSSSR
-98 MGEGEPAER
+98 MGESEPAER
-107 APARLSSGPARRYAE
+107 APARLSPGTAPGLAE
-122 ASRARDG
+122 SSHAKDG
-129 EEISMRMTFS
+129 EEVSMRMAFS
-139 PSETLRTKDFEHMT
+139 PSEVLRTKDFEQMT
-153 AEEVRQAR
+153 AEEARQAR

-180 PDSHGAGID
+180 PDPYGPGID

-198 RTGGYPMSLRRRSH
+198 RTGGYPVALRRRSL
-212 ATRRPTLVAICD
+212 ATRRPALVAICD

-242 LTNAGER
+242 LTNASER
-249 VHTFLFGTRLTN
+249 IHTFVFGTRLTN

-271 DRAMERVGRTVLDWY
+271 DRAMERVGETVLDWY

-318 GLDREGAGGI
+318 GLDREGASGI
-328 AFEARR
+328 ALEARR
-334 LRKSCRRLIWLNPL
+334 LRKSCRRLLWLNPL
-348 LRYEKFAPRAAGIR
+348 LRFEEFAPRAAGIR

-370 HRPVHDLASV
+370 HRPVHNLASV
-380 EELAR
+380 QELAS
-385 ALGRTEPGTR
+385 ALGRGQPGL
-395 ARAASRPRRGAVS
+395 RAATR